1 MYIRKSTPDDLPEI
15 LPIYANAR
23 AFMTEVNP
31 PQVHITHNIRT
42 QIEHNHHLYS

>member
-1 MYIRKSTPDDLPEI
+1 MYIRKSTPDDLPQI
-15 LPIYANAR
+15 LPIYAHAR
-23 AFMTEVNP
+23 AFMTEENP

>member
-1 MYIRKSTPDDLPEI
+1 MYIRKSTPDDLPQI
-15 LPIYANAR
+15 LPIY
-23 AFMTEVNP
+23 EVNP